1 MKNLTPNHC
10 LSTAPTYVDH
20 LTTLNK
26 YTAGLHQ
33 ARRLS
38 TAPTVE
44 DVQNMME
51 HVINTVDEV
60 SDAITYSATIQ
71 RYGRMIFSIGGHGQT
86 NIDITEGV

>member
-1 MKNLTPNHC
+1 
-10 LSTAPTYVDH
+10 
-20 LTTLNK
+20 
-26 YTAGLHQ
+26 
-33 ARRLS
+33 
-38 TAPTVE
+38 
-44 DVQNMME
+44 VQNMME